1 LPQRP
6 AFAKRRQRLSDTIEA
21 LIMEF
26 ARHSPGFDDDLLVV
40 DSTPVECGRSIE
52 TMRRSALADAAD
64 YGYCASHS
72 RFFWGFR
79 LHGLFALD
87 GTPRALALTSP
98 KTGER
103 EVCLDMLARV
113 ARTGPLTVVGDKGY
127 AGREFQAKAA
137 ELDTLI
143 VRPRRNTEP
152 GRGPHLA
159 PIRQSVE
166 SIFQT
171 CKDMLGLERHGA
183 RQLHTLR
190 ARLAAKFLALTAA
203 IALNHR
209 LGRPPR
215 NLTALLRLTK
225 PWNDSSRAGSGPS
238 RRRGVG
244 GSSGLA
250 GRRRLLGR
258 RARLPGGEGLGAAG
272 RQRLDRLGVLSPADL
287 HAARLGRLGDRDRE
301 RQHAVLIVGLQ
312 VRGVERVGE
321 EDLASVGPVRAL
333 GHEHLVAL
341 SRLKAPL
348 GPNAQDV
355 VLDG

>member
-1 LPQRP
+1 MDADLDLLLIAVYCSADDLLPVRAANARRILSDAEVVTLCVAQQMLGISSDERFWAMAPRRLGHLFPRLPQRP
-6 AFAKRRQRLSDTIEA
+6 AFAKRRQRLSDTIEV

-52 TMRRSALADAAD
+52 TMRRSALGDAAD

-87 GTPRALALTSP
+87 GTPRALSLTSP

-113 ARTGPLTVVGDKGY
+113 ARTGPIVVVGDKGY
-127 AGREFQAKAA
+127 AGREFEAQAAQ
-137 ELDTLI
+137 LDTLI
-143 VRPRRNTEP
+143 VRPRRKDER

-159 PIRQSVE
+159 PIRQCIE

-171 CKDMLGLERHGA
+171 CKDMLGLENHRA
-183 RQLHTLR
+183 RELHTLR

-215 NLTALLRLTK
+215 NLTPYYA
-225 PWNDSSRAGSGPS
+225 
-238 RRRGVG
+238 
-244 GSSGLA
+244 
-250 GRRRLLGR
+250 
-258 RARLPGGEGLGAAG
+258 
-272 RQRLDRLGVLSPADL
+272 
-287 HAARLGRLGDRDRE
+287 
-301 RQHAVLIVGLQ
+301 
-312 VRGVERVGE
+312 
-321 EDLASVGPVRAL
+321 
-333 GHEHLVAL
+333 
-341 SRLKAPL
+341 
-348 GPNAQDV
+348 
-355 VLDG
+355 